1 MLKSLHKDDTQLTPF
16 VVTKNWELSNVTN
29 EDLILM
35 EHSGSDGPPVALEYL
50 DYTPTGPTIAYGCN
64 IAKEQQD
71 LDKVQFRDGVKLS
84 GIFYPDTDPTNP
96 DGTYQRVVYSQ
107 VVNMFYN
114 TFRDPTKMWGLEEID
129 FEKSQTK
136 KFVADRFKLYE
147 IPQIIFGEKMLEYS
161 VTLFDRTTDNDYII
175 TDDGHNN
182 LFAGPNI
189 FSHQQEIGQFLNHLF
204 SGSNQYCD
212 WYNTISIPDPPV
224 LSGLVN
230 ACNSAVNLFWNL
242 NDWPVTFYHI
252 QRSADSGSTWPV
264 SSSVNGFTLA
274 YSDVTVNTSSM
285 YWYRVYAEN
294 LFGTSSFSNVLTAS
308 IEGLYWDFDPDI
320 WDLDPICGGPWAP
333 GIINTP
339 NIIAYDPT
347 PPYLQRNLLSWTF
360 DTASS
365 LPINTF
371 VIEKSTVPPTIWSHF
386 LTTTPNTFSYTD
398 TSVVFGGDYSY
409 RMFATSASVS
419 GSYSG
424 VAESYVFPPPCAESM
439 FPAQYFTESL
449 IVGVN
454 YDLINLPLP
463 FQCKRSIFPAQYFT
477 ESLIVGVSYDLV

>member
-84 GIFYPDTDPTNP
+84 GIFYPDTDPVNT

-161 VTLFDRTTDNDYII
+161 VTLFDRKTDNDYII

-189 FSHQQEIGQFLNHLF
+189 FSHKKEIGQFLNHLI

-212 WYNTISIPDPPV
+212 W
-224 LSGLVN
+224 
-230 ACNSAVNLFWNL
+230 
-242 NDWPVTFYHI
+242 
-252 QRSADSGSTWPV
+252 
-264 SSSVNGFTLA
+264 
-274 YSDVTVNTSSM
+274 
-285 YWYRVYAEN
+285 
-294 LFGTSSFSNVLTAS
+294 
-308 IEGLYWDFDPDI
+308 
-320 WDLDPICGGPWAP
+320 
-333 GIINTP
+333 
-339 NIIAYDPT
+339 
-347 PPYLQRNLLSWTF
+347 
-360 DTASS
+360 
-365 LPINTF
+365 
-371 VIEKSTVPPTIWSHF
+371 
-386 LTTTPNTFSYTD
+386 
-398 TSVVFGGDYSY
+398 
-409 RMFATSASVS
+409 
-419 GSYSG
+419 
-424 VAESYVFPPPCAESM
+424 
-439 FPAQYFTESL
+439 
-449 IVGVN
+449 
-454 YDLINLPLP
+454 
-463 FQCKRSIFPAQYFT
+463 
-477 ESLIVGVSYDLV
+477 

>member
-50 DYTPTGPTIAYGCN
+50 DYTPEGPMIAYGCN

-161 VTLFDRTTDNDYII
+161 VTLFDRTTDNDYVI

-189 FSHQQEIGQFLNHLF
+189 FSHQQEI
-204 SGSNQYCD
+204 
-212 WYNTISIPDPPV
+212 
-224 LSGLVN
+224 
-230 ACNSAVNLFWNL
+230 
-242 NDWPVTFYHI
+242 
-252 QRSADSGSTWPV
+252 
-264 SSSVNGFTLA
+264 
-274 YSDVTVNTSSM
+274 
-285 YWYRVYAEN
+285 
-294 LFGTSSFSNVLTAS
+294 
-308 IEGLYWDFDPDI
+308 
-320 WDLDPICGGPWAP
+320 
-333 GIINTP
+333 
-339 NIIAYDPT
+339 
-347 PPYLQRNLLSWTF
+347 
-360 DTASS
+360 
-365 LPINTF
+365 
-371 VIEKSTVPPTIWSHF
+371 
-386 LTTTPNTFSYTD
+386 
-398 TSVVFGGDYSY
+398 
-409 RMFATSASVS
+409 
-419 GSYSG
+419 
-424 VAESYVFPPPCAESM
+424 
-439 FPAQYFTESL
+439 
-449 IVGVN
+449 
-454 YDLINLPLP
+454 
-463 FQCKRSIFPAQYFT
+463 
-477 ESLIVGVSYDLV
+477 